1 MCPGCLAQILSQAV
15 DMEAETSSEG
25 GNLRWVGG
33 PVPVHAKGR
42 MSLLL
47 PMQKGRDA
55 PRCLPSVPSAVFFTG
70 GVALVFAVTPPCFPQ
85 ASFLNPPA

>member
-1 MCPGCLAQILSQAV
+1 
-15 DMEAETSSEG
+15 MEAETSSGG

-70 GVALVFAVTPPCFPQ
+70 GVALVFAVTPPHAFPKP
-85 ASFLNPPA
+85 LP